1 MKRPPRPAPREA
13 GELVYGLRAA
23 LAAFAARPDEITALH
38 VDPASAREADALLRW
53 AASRELR
60 VNRVTARELTA
71 LCGTDLHEGL
81 CVTTRPRRWMAPNAL
96 QALLRA
102 DGLAVA
108 LDRVRNPYNVGS
120 VLRSA
125 AFFGVDA
132 AILGAQAPHPALAPM
147 AARVAEGGAERLSLC
162 RTTDLADTLGRLRAS
177 GVRVLGAE
185 AGGDTPHTA
194 LTFDGPSVLVLGH
207 EREGLSPRV
216 RALCDGRV
224 SIAGTGLVES
234 LNVGVAAG
242 VLLAALVDA
251 RARALKA
258 RGRTAPARSPRGP

>member
-1 MKRPPRPAPREA
+1 MKRPPRPAPPEA

-23 LAAFAARPDEITALH
+23 LATFAARPEEITSVQ
-38 VDPASAREADALLRW
+38 VDPSTSREADALLRW

-60 VNRVTARELTA
+60 VSRVTTRELTA
-71 LCGTDLHEGL
+71 RCGTDLHEGL
-81 CVTTRPRRWMAPNAL
+81 CVTTRPRRWITPNAL
-96 QALLRA
+96 SALLRA

-120 VLRSA
+120 ILRSA

-147 AARVAEGGAERLSLC
+147 ATRVAEGGAEQLSLC
-162 RTTDLADTLGRLRAS
+162 RTTDLADTLARLRAA
-177 GVRVLGAE
+177 GARVLGAE
-185 AGGDTPHTA
+185 AGGDTPHA
-194 LTFDGPSVLVLGH
+194 GLSYEGPSVLVVGH

-216 RALCDGRV
+216 RALCDARV
-224 SIAGTGLVES
+224 SIAGAGRVES

-242 VLLAALVDA
+242 VLLSALVDA